1 MLCVGCTD
9 SSNQKADTQTS
20 NTPSQEQAS
29 TPQPAPT
36 PTPTPAA
43 SNYQDVEWLL
53 TFTTDTTIVANDL
66 KYISDAATNSDYTA
80 LSIYANSLFKDSQ
93 KAMDN
98 SNLYK
103 VSPDLQGTKNEYR
116 LSMVDANW
124 AAFYLSAGVED
135 RNKGDIQTASS
146 DLNQAT
152 QLLESSEQHANNVT
166 ALLKVYNSNKK

>member
-1 MLCVGCTD
+1 M
-9 SSNQKADTQTS
+9 N
-20 NTPSQEQAS
+20 
-29 TPQPAPT
+29 
-36 PTPTPAA
+36 
-43 SNYQDVEWLL
+43 
-53 TFTTDTTIVANDL
+53 
-66 KYISDAATNSDYTA
+66 YISDAATNSDYMA
-80 LSIYANSLFKDSQ
+80 LSIYANALFKDSQ

-98 SNLYK
+98 SDLYK

-152 QLLESSEQHANNVT
+152 QLMKSSGQHANNVT
-166 ALLKVYNSNKK
+166 VLLKVYNSKKK